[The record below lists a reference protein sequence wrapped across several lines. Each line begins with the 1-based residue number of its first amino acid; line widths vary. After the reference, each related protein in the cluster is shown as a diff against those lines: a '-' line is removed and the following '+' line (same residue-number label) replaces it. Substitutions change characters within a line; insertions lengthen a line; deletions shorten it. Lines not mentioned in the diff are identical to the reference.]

1 MRSLK
6 QRRARSE
13 ATRDDESPAAQD
25 TDLPVEVSDEL
36 VAAGLAIG
44 EPMGRDRP
52 GHLAPRRALDAA
64 GNDVVLH
71 VVDGGAAEARVLR
84 RLADLRLLRHKAIA
98 GVRRVISLPEGRVG
112 VLSEFIIGADLAVVL
127 GARGGLTRDEAARL
141 LDDLGGA
148 LAHLHERGMAHGDV
162 AAANVIVNTD
172 GQPVL
177 IDLLG
182 GALETG
188 TESSAAPERGEGA
201 PATAAADVY
210 SLAALL
216 RQCAAGSPALAE
228 RLERVLPDALDA
240 DPDRRPSARDLAAR
254 APEIGQPG
262 VIELPDGARLA
273 AGALRAASSR
283 PTRAVAS
290 RRGRPSEAGRPVRTW
305 GPGWCPTGR
314 RGRGARLGLVLLAL
328 SIALGAAAVARGWRP
343 DWMQASALLAT
354 SPSSAPVSAETDDP
368 QGAAMGSADA
378 PDAADSGS
386 TTDTADTADATD
398 ATGTASPEAPDM
410 LPIVVELSL
419 ARDSALNDNDAE
431 ALAATTVPDSPAAL
445 ADEALLA
452 TISDSG
458 ERIEELDTMVHSV
471 TGARVGQEAQ
481 EVAES
486 WPDATAVRVSQS
498 QAPSVRIGADGSRR
512 AVPAQETRDVV
523 LVLVPGPWRVAE
535 VLQAD

>member
-1 MRSLK
+1 MTVMRSLK

-13 ATRDDESPAAQD
+13 ASRDDESPAAQD

-386 TTDTADTADATD
+386 TADTADTAD

-452 TISDSG
+452 AISDSG
-458 ERIEELDTMVHSV
+458 ERIEGLDTMVHSV

-481 EVAES
+481 EAAES
-486 WPDATAVRVSQS
+486 WPDAAAVRVSQS

>member
-1 MRSLK
+1 MTVMRSLK
-6 QRRARSE
+6 QRRAKSE
-13 ATRDDESPAAQD
+13 ASHDDEGPAGQD

-52 GHLAPRRALDAA
+52 GHFAPRRALDAA

-290 RRGRPSEAGRPVRTW
+290 RRGRPSEARRPVRTW
-305 GPGWCPTGR
+305 GPGGRPTGR

-328 SIALGAAAVARGWRP
+328 SIALGAAAAARGWWP

-386 TTDTADTADATD
+386 TADTADTAD

>member
-1 MRSLK
+1 
-6 QRRARSE
+6 
-13 ATRDDESPAAQD
+13 
-25 TDLPVEVSDEL
+25 
-36 VAAGLAIG
+36 
-44 EPMGRDRP
+44 
-52 GHLAPRRALDAA
+52 
-64 GNDVVLH
+64 
-71 VVDGGAAEARVLR
+71 
-84 RLADLRLLRHKAIA
+84 
-98 GVRRVISLPEGRVG
+98 
-112 VLSEFIIGADLAVVL
+112 
-127 GARGGLTRDEAARL
+127 
-141 LDDLGGA
+141 
-148 LAHLHERGMAHGDV
+148 
-162 AAANVIVNTD
+162 
-172 GQPVL
+172 
-177 IDLLG
+177 
-182 GALETG
+182 
-188 TESSAAPERGEGA
+188 
-201 PATAAADVY
+201 
-210 SLAALL
+210 
-216 RQCAAGSPALAE
+216 
-228 RLERVLPDALDA
+228 
-240 DPDRRPSARDLAAR
+240 
-254 APEIGQPG
+254 
-262 VIELPDGARLA
+262 
-273 AGALRAASSR
+273 
-283 PTRAVAS
+283 
-290 RRGRPSEAGRPVRTW
+290 
-305 GPGWCPTGR
+305 
-314 RGRGARLGLVLLAL
+314 
-328 SIALGAAAVARGWRP
+328 
-343 DWMQASALLAT
+343 MQASALLAT

-386 TTDTADTADATD
+386 TADTADTAD

>member
-1 MRSLK
+1 M
-6 QRRARSE
+6 
-13 ATRDDESPAAQD
+13 
-25 TDLPVEVSDEL
+25 EVSDEL

-216 RQCAAGSPALAE
+216 RQCARQEYALFLPAG
-228 RLERVLPDALDA
+228 
-240 DPDRRPSARDLAAR
+240 
-254 APEIGQPG
+254 
-262 VIELPDGARLA
+262 
-273 AGALRAASSR
+273 
-283 PTRAVAS
+283 
-290 RRGRPSEAGRPVRTW
+290 
-305 GPGWCPTGR
+305 
-314 RGRGARLGLVLLAL
+314 
-328 SIALGAAAVARGWRP
+328 
-343 DWMQASALLAT
+343 
-354 SPSSAPVSAETDDP
+354 
-368 QGAAMGSADA
+368 
-378 PDAADSGS
+378 
-386 TTDTADTADATD
+386 
-398 ATGTASPEAPDM
+398 
-410 LPIVVELSL
+410 
-419 ARDSALNDNDAE
+419 
-431 ALAATTVPDSPAAL
+431 
-445 ADEALLA
+445 
-452 TISDSG
+452 
-458 ERIEELDTMVHSV
+458 
-471 TGARVGQEAQ
+471 
-481 EVAES
+481 
-486 WPDATAVRVSQS
+486 
-498 QAPSVRIGADGSRR
+498 
-512 AVPAQETRDVV
+512 
-523 LVLVPGPWRVAE
+523 
-535 VLQAD
+535 

>member
-1 MRSLK
+1 
-6 QRRARSE
+6 
-13 ATRDDESPAAQD
+13 
-25 TDLPVEVSDEL
+25 
-36 VAAGLAIG
+36 
-44 EPMGRDRP
+44 
-52 GHLAPRRALDAA
+52 
-64 GNDVVLH
+64 
-71 VVDGGAAEARVLR
+71 
-84 RLADLRLLRHKAIA
+84 
-98 GVRRVISLPEGRVG
+98 
-112 VLSEFIIGADLAVVL
+112 
-127 GARGGLTRDEAARL
+127 
-141 LDDLGGA
+141 
-148 LAHLHERGMAHGDV
+148 MAHGDV

-386 TTDTADTADATD
+386 TADTADTAD

-458 ERIEELDTMVHSV
+458 ERIEGLDTMVHSV

-481 EVAES
+481 EAAES
-486 WPDATAVRVSQS
+486 WPDAAAVRVSQS
-498 QAPSVRIGADGSRR
+498 QAPSVRIGADGSRQ

>member
-1 MRSLK
+1 MTVMRSLK

-13 ATRDDESPAAQD
+13 APRHDESPAAQD
-25 TDLPVEVSDEL
+25 NDLPVEVSDEL

-386 TTDTADTADATD
+386 TTDTADTADAT
-398 ATGTASPEAPDM
+398 GTASPEAPDM

-452 TISDSG
+452 AISDSG
-458 ERIEELDTMVHSV
+458 ERIEGLDTMVHSV

-481 EVAES
+481 EAAES
-486 WPDATAVRVSQS
+486 WPDAAAVRVSQS